1 MGIDI
6 KVPIG
11 LLFSILGV
19 LLTIFGLATASQT
32 ELYIKSLNINI
43 NIWVGIAMIVFGVFM
58 LLSAK
63 GSRKKKGT

>member
-11 LLFSILGV
+11 LLFTILGI

-43 NIWVGIAMIVFGVFM
+43 NLWVGIAMIVFGAFM

-63 GSRKKKGT
+63 GLKKKKSS